1 MTRKRGLGRGLDALI
16 PAGGLPAAGGNV
28 LLLPLAQVRPNPR
41 QPRTQFDPQELEEL
55 AESIR
60 RHGVLQPIIVTR
72 GRPDSAYLLVA
83 GERRLQA
90 ARRAGLET
98 IPAIVRSAT
107 AQQQLELALIENLQR
122 TDLNPLEAAEG
133 YRVLADEF
141 EVSHEDIASRVGK
154 SRTAITNTLRLLKLS
169 APVRQALL
177 AGAISEGH
185 ARALL
190 GLSTSQA
197 QAAALSTVLK
207 NGWNVR
213 QTEELVRRLGG
224 ERRRPGGKSRARL
237 TPEETAL
244 EEELRQSLGTRVSL
258 RRGRRGG
265 TLTLRFFSDEE
276 LNALV
281 DRLLRGDRRR

>member
-16 PAGGLPAAGGNV
+16 PTGGLPAAGGNV

-60 RHGVLQPIIVTR
+60 RHGVLQPVIVTR
-72 GRPDSAYLLVA
+72 GRSDSAYLLVA

-98 IPAIVRSAT
+98 IPAIVRSVT
-107 AQQQLELALIENLQR
+107 AQQHLELALIENLQR

-141 EVSHEDIASRVGK
+141 EVSHEEIASRVGK
-154 SRTAITNTLRLLKLS
+154 SRTAVTNTLRLLKLS

-237 TPEETAL
+237 TPEETSL
-244 EEELRQSLGTRVSL
+244 VEELRQSLGTRVSL

-281 DRLLRGDRRR
+281 DRLLRGARRR

>member
-16 PAGGLPAAGGNV
+16 PTGGLPAAGGNV

-60 RHGVLQPIIVTR
+60 RHGVLQPVIVTR
-72 GRPDSAYLLVA
+72 GRSDSAYLLVA
-83 GERRLQA
+83 GERSLQA

-98 IPAIVRSAT
+98 IPAIVRSVT
-107 AQQQLELALIENLQR
+107 AQQHLELALIENLQR

-141 EVSHEDIASRVGK
+141 EVSHEEIASRVGK
-154 SRTAITNTLRLLKLS
+154 SRTAVTNTLRLLKLS

-224 ERRRPGGKSRARL
+224 ERRRAGGKSRARH

-258 RRGRRGG
+258 RRGRKGG

>member
-1 MTRKRGLGRGLDALI
+1 VTRKRGLGRGLDALI

-72 GRPDSAYLLVA
+72 GRSDSAYLLVA

-98 IPAIVRSAT
+98 IPAIVRSVT
-107 AQQQLELALIENLQR
+107 AQQHLELALIENLQR

-237 TPEETAL
+237 TPEEAAL

>member
-16 PAGGLPAAGGNV
+16 PTGGLPAAGGNV

-60 RHGVLQPIIVTR
+60 RHGVLQPVIVTR
-72 GRPDSAYLLVA
+72 GRSDSAYLLVA

-98 IPAIVRSAT
+98 IPAIVRSVT
-107 AQQQLELALIENLQR
+107 AQQHLELALIENLQR

-141 EVSHEDIASRVGK
+141 EVSHEEIASRVGK

-244 EEELRQSLGTRVSL
+244 VEELRRSLGTRVSL
-258 RRGRRGG
+258 RRGRKGG

>member
-16 PAGGLPAAGGNV
+16 PTGGLPAAGGNV

-60 RHGVLQPIIVTR
+60 RHGVLQPVIVTR
-72 GRPDSAYLLVA
+72 GRSDSAYLLVA

-98 IPAIVRSAT
+98 IPAIVRSVT
-107 AQQQLELALIENLQR
+107 AQQHLELALVENLQR

-141 EVSHEDIASRVGK
+141 EVSHEEIASRVGK

-237 TPEETAL
+237 TPGETAI

>member
-60 RHGVLQPIIVTR
+60 RHGVLQPVIVTR
-72 GRPDSAYLLVA
+72 GRSDSAYLLVA

-98 IPAIVRSAT
+98 IPAIVRSVT
-107 AQQQLELALIENLQR
+107 AQQHLELALIENLQR
-122 TDLNPLEAAEG
+122 ADLNPLEAAEG

-224 ERRRPGGKSRARL
+224 ERRRGKSRARL
-237 TPEETAL
+237 TPEETSL
-244 EEELRQSLGTRVSL
+244 VEELRQSLGTRVSL